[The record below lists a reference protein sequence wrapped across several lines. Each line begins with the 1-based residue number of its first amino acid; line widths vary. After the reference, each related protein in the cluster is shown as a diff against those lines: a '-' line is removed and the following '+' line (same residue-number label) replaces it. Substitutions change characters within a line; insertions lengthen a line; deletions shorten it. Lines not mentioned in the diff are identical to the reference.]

1 MGKKREYTIVLIPEP
16 EEGGYSVI
24 VPSLPGCVTQGETVE
39 EAIAM
44 AQDAIA
50 GWIAVAEKHGEPVPE
65 EDRHPMAITI
75 AVAA

>member
-1 MGKKREYTIVLIPEP
+1 MSKREYTIVLIPEP

-24 VPSLPGCVTQGETVE
+24 VPALPGCVTQGETVE

-50 GWIAVAEKHGEPVPE
+50 GWIAVAKEHGEPIPE
-65 EDRHPMAITI
+65 EEQHPISVTI
-75 AVAA
+75 SVAA